1 MTLTRLG
8 KLSLIPLFA
17 FVLMAA
23 KCEQQ
28 DLRFVLKKMPTEY
41 RQCAAQVVPQINK
54 PGPITQKD
62 LILYTAELK
71 KYAGTQ
77 NRCLKGAINW
87 ADAQWNAYYQF
98 SGQ

>member
-1 MTLTRLG
+1 MTLTKLGRL
-8 KLSLIPLFA
+8 LTIPVLG

-23 KCEQQ
+23 TCEQQ

-41 RQCAAQVVPQINK
+41 RECAAKVVPQINK
-54 PGPITQKD
+54 PGPVTQKE

-98 SGQ
+98 SGK